1 MKTLICLGLLG
12 LSVAGLRAG
21 DDTQEQILAAIKA
34 QTKAIEAQTATIR
47 EHQPTIIWSPK
58 TGFTDPA
65 YSGIVYSPRR

>member
-12 LSVAGLRAG
+12 LTVAGVRAN
-21 DDTQEQILAAIKA
+21 DATAQEILDAINAQTAAIK
-34 QTKAIEAQTATIR
+34 EQTATIR